1 MASISTAQLSADL
14 DHAILDFTVTLT
26 TVLPTASVGV
36 EFTASSATLTQ
47 DFLVE
52 ENGREVQI
60 DSSFHI
66 NLDGLTTIPAK
77 GWVVNDGTRDL
88 KVANTTTDASG
99 LLMKLDMIARR
110 QR

>member
-47 DFLVE
+47 DFRVE

-66 NLDGLTTIPAK
+66 NIDGLATIPAK